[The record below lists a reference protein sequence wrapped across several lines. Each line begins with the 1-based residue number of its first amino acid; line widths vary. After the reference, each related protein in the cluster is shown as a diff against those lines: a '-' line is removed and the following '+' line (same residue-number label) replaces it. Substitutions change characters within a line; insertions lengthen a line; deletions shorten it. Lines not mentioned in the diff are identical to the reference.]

1 MGLQQDFQTREKIF
15 SVRLNGLKKL
25 TLRSHECPRRGT
37 ADGRSPGGEGSEQH
51 SSSAPGRSE
60 AGPQG
65 PASPSSAGQEQP
77 RLLVCSLWLRHVK
90 GWRDCTDKAPARP
103 RTGPRPEHGPALL
116 SGPAQG
122 QRHGRGR
129 AGAGM
134 AAGYSSFLPFPTVP
148 DPRHKRPTVRPRGSS
163 RPPWAVTS
171 QQHQWALWGE
181 PRPQARG
188 ACRPP
193 GPSWAR

>member
-15 SVRLNGLKKL
+15 SVRLNGLKKP

-65 PASPSSAGQEQP
+65 PASPSSAAQEQP

-103 RTGPRPEHGPALL
+103 RTGRVPSMAPLYSR
-116 SGPAQG
+116 G
-122 QRHGRGR
+122 QRRDSGTGGGAPGRVWRLVTLLFFRSPPSRTR
-129 AGAGM
+129 ATNGPRYGPEGA
-134 AAGYSSFLPFPTVP
+134 
-148 DPRHKRPTVRPRGSS
+148 
-163 RPPWAVTS
+163 AV
-171 QQHQWALWGE
+171 L
-181 PRPQARG
+181 
-188 ACRPP
+188 P
-193 GPSWAR
+193 GP